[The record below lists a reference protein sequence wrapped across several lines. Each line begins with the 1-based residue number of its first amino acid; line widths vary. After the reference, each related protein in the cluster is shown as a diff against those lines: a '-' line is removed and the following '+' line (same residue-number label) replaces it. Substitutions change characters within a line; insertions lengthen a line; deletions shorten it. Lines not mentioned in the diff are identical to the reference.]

1 MANNEVKEDLKFIRR
16 CSEYGLNSEDAE
28 VFEDV
33 ITVKTPK
40 EELYVLFDKDFNTIG
55 IEENI
60 FNDTRV
66 FAEDFYEEYCRFC
79 DVLPRGKNF
88 GYPFESFTLRDFIHI
103 GNNTDIFR
111 TNNGKSTTTTVK
123 IDGKRKLIDRENN
136 EEYVELLGYIK
147 FISEEIQKYFLMSY
161 HIQMMGYEFP
171 DVYEYVR
178 RLIEKINENI
188 NESIKN
194 NETPLPYN
202 ILSSLGMDNSEI
214 EPIYQLY
221 DVIDVIMR
229 EKEQK
234 EDLTPLTDE
243 LLRVFGID
251 ENIRRKERER
261 EIANYQS
268 TKPTEPEKKK
278 VLTLKNA

>member
-16 CSEYGLNSEDAE
+16 CSEYGLNVEDAE

-40 EELYVLFDKDFNTIG
+40 EELYVIFDKDFNTIG

-60 FNDTRV
+60 FNETKI

-79 DVLPRGKNF
+79 DALPRGKNF
-88 GYPFESFTLRDFIHI
+88 GYPFEAFTLRDFIYI

-111 TNNGKSTTTTVK
+111 TNNGKSTTTTVTIDKEKK
-123 IDGKRKLIDRENN
+123 IIDRENN

-147 FISEEIQKYFLMSY
+147 FISQQIRKYFLMSY
-161 HIQMMGYEFP
+161 RMQMMGYEFP

-214 EPIYQLY
+214 GPIYQLY
-221 DVIDVIMR
+221 DAIDVIMR
-229 EKEQK
+229 EK

-251 ENIRRKERER
+251 ENIRRRERER
-261 EIANYQS
+261 EYYQS
-268 TKPTEPEKKK
+268 TKPTEPQKKK

>member
-16 CSEYGLNSEDAE
+16 CSEYGLNVEDAE

-40 EELYVLFDKDFNTIG
+40 EKLYVIFDKDFNTIG

-60 FNDTRV
+60 FNETKI

-88 GYPFESFTLRDFIHI
+88 GYPFESFTLRDFIYI

-111 TNNGKSTTTTVK
+111 TNNGKSTTTTVTIDKEKK
-123 IDGKRKLIDRENN
+123 IIDRENN

-147 FISEEIQKYFLMSY
+147 FISQQIRKYFLMSY
-161 HIQMMGYEFP
+161 RMQMMGYEFP

-214 EPIYQLY
+214 GPIYQLY
-221 DVIDVIMR
+221 DIIDVIMR
-229 EKEQK
+229 EKEQ
-234 EDLTPLTDE
+234 EDLSLYTDE

-251 ENIRRKERER
+251 ENIEERDRER
-261 EIANYQS
+261 EFYQS
-268 TKPTEPEKKK
+268 TKPTEPQKKK

>member
-1 MANNEVKEDLKFIRR
+1 MANNEVKEDLKLIRR
-16 CSEYGLNSEDAE
+16 CSEYGLDIEDAE
-28 VFEDV
+28 VFDDV

-60 FNDTRV
+60 FNDTRT

-111 TNNGKSTTTTVK
+111 TNNGKSTTTTIK

-147 FISEEIQKYFLMSY
+147 FISEEIQKYFLISY
-161 HIQMMGYEFP
+161 RMQMMGYEFP

-194 NETPLPYN
+194 NENPLPYN

-214 EPIYQLY
+214 GPIYQLY
-221 DVIDVIMR
+221 DTIDVIMR

-243 LLRVFGID
+243 LLRVFEID
-251 ENIRRKERER
+251 ENIRRRERER
-261 EIANYQS
+261 EYYQS
-268 TKPTEPEKKK
+268 TKPTEPQKKK

>member
-1 MANNEVKEDLKFIRR
+1 M
-16 CSEYGLNSEDAE
+16 
-28 VFEDV
+28 
-33 ITVKTPK
+33 
-40 EELYVLFDKDFNTIG
+40 
-55 IEENI
+55 
-60 FNDTRV
+60 
-66 FAEDFYEEYCRFC
+66 
-79 DVLPRGKNF
+79 
-88 GYPFESFTLRDFIHI
+88 
-103 GNNTDIFR
+103 
-111 TNNGKSTTTTVK
+111 
-123 IDGKRKLIDRENN
+123 
-136 EEYVELLGYIK
+136 
-147 FISEEIQKYFLMSY
+147 
-161 HIQMMGYEFP
+161 QMMGYEFP

-214 EPIYQLY
+214 GPIYQLY
-221 DVIDVIMR
+221 DAIDVIMR

-251 ENIRRKERER
+251 ENIRRRERER
-261 EIANYQS
+261 EYYQS
-268 TKPTEPEKKK
+268 TKPTEPQKKK

>member
-1 MANNEVKEDLKFIRR
+1 MANNEVKEDLKLIRR
-16 CSEYGLNSEDAE
+16 CSEYGLDIEDAE
-28 VFEDV
+28 VFDDV

-60 FNDTRV
+60 FNDTRT

-111 TNNGKSTTTTVK
+111 TNNGKSTTTTIK

-147 FISEEIQKYFLMSY
+147 FISEEIQKYFL
-161 HIQMMGYEFP
+161 I
-171 DVYEYVR
+171 
-178 RLIEKINENI
+178 
-188 NESIKN
+188 
-194 NETPLPYN
+194 
-202 ILSSLGMDNSEI
+202 
-214 EPIYQLY
+214 
-221 DVIDVIMR
+221 
-229 EKEQK
+229 
-234 EDLTPLTDE
+234 
-243 LLRVFGID
+243 
-251 ENIRRKERER
+251 
-261 EIANYQS
+261 
-268 TKPTEPEKKK
+268 
-278 VLTLKNA
+278 

>member
-16 CSEYGLNSEDAE
+16 CSEYGLNVEDAE

-40 EELYVLFDKDFNTIG
+40 EELYVIFDKDFNTIG

-60 FNDTRV
+60 FNETKI

-88 GYPFESFTLRDFIHI
+88 GYPFEAFTLRDFIYI

-111 TNNGKSTTTTVK
+111 TNNGKSTTTTVTIDKEKK
-123 IDGKRKLIDRENN
+123 IIDRENN

-147 FISEEIQKYFLMSY
+147 FISQQIRKYFLMIY
-161 HIQMMGYEFP
+161 HMQMMGYEFP

-214 EPIYQLY
+214 GPIYQLY
-221 DVIDVIMR
+221 DAIDVIMR

-251 ENIRRKERER
+251 ENIRRRERER
-261 EIANYQS
+261 EYYQS
-268 TKPTEPEKKK
+268 TKPTEPQKKK